1 MSSKKQDLKGGH
13 PPAVKAGCMRITQ
26 RHVPSQEHSTIVPDD
41 ETNSALKVSTSPPK
55 NTTVSGA
62 PARGHADFPA
72 EALHC
77 ILEKPV
83 PTVDCRSAHN
93 KPNVIH
99 QPRK

>member
-1 MSSKKQDLKGGH
+1 MRGFADY
-13 PPAVKAGCMRITQ
+13 PP
-26 RHVPSQEHSTIVPDD
+26 
-41 ETNSALKVSTSPPK
+41 
-55 NTTVSGA
+55 
-62 PARGHADFPA
+62 